1 MQILILKVAQDLQK
15 LILDLE
21 HCFSVKFLSTLRQDV
36 PENRGK
42 LVGRIKRLVLLVDDP
57 TSSIVFLAEAADC
70 ESKLSRRSLLV
81 LGSAPIDL

>member
-1 MQILILKVAQDLQK
+1 MQILILEVAQDLQK
-15 LILDLE
+15 LILYLE
-21 HCFSVKFLSTLRQDV
+21 HCFTVKFLSTLRQDV

-42 LVGRIKRLVLLVDDP
+42 LVGRIKRLVLLVNDP
-57 TSSIVFLAEAADC
+57 TSSVVFLAEAADG